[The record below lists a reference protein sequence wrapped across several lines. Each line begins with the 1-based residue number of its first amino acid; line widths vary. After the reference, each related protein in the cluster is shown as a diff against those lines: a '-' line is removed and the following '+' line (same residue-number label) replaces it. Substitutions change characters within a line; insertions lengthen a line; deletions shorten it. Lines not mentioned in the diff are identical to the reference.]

1 MSTRKIKDAKD
12 LSTNELIYFKGH
24 AQATYMSDG
33 RTVEEAINNTSNSG
47 GGGNLSEYATK
58 EEVQAL
64 ASTISDIDT
73 IRAGAAKGAT
83 ALQTETYTGTITAV
97 QANGTS
103 VATSGTANI
112 PAATTSKY
120 GVIKLSSSTSS
131 TSTSLAATASA
142 VKAAYDL
149 ANGKQ
154 AALVSGTNIKTIN
167 GQSILGSG
175 NITISGSST
184 VTKEISTT
192 LDSYPTP
199 DVIYMI
205 SDGSSVI
212 IDDFQG
218 HDFSTYEEYQIFF
231 TFGGHYECELIL
243 PDYVQWANGKLPVF
257 EEFDDRWHELNIIK
271 VGSYGDAQ
279 FLAVLSSFDYV
290 S

>member
-1 MSTRKIKDAKD
+1 MATRKIKDAKD
-12 LSTNELIYFKGH
+12 LSTDELIYFKGH

-33 RTVEEAINNTSNSG
+33 RTVEEAINSYGDSSSG
-47 GGGNLSEYATK
+47 GDNIQKTTEAEITAMGFTK
-58 EEVQAL
+58 N
-64 ASTISDIDT
+64 
-73 IRAGAAKGAT
+73 
-83 ALQTETYTGTITAV
+83 TGTITAV

-112 PAATTSKY
+112 PAASTSVY
-120 GVIKLSSSTSS
+120 GVTKLSTSTNS